1 MITVTAQQPDTLLI
15 GNISSR
21 DINIDNVMELCNAV
35 KKELTPSVSGLVF
48 NLEGIK
54 VSDYQV
60 LIFLKAAAEM
70 PGTHGLKITFTSCG
84 SDLMTA
90 LEKLGFNDDGTYAK
104 KEFRAEEAQSL
115 FETVGEGLLGFLDD
129 IKRLI
134 IYTGELVKALF
145 YYLRHP
151 WKLNRHDIL
160 YYADKTGADAVPIV
174 MLICFLMGV
183 ILAYQGLAQLSRFGL
198 SIFVSNL
205 VGYSIV
211 RELGPL
217 MVAIICTGR
226 AGSAFAAEL
235 GTMKVN
241 EEIDALKTMGLKP
254 VSVLVVPKILALIIV
269 MPMLT
274 IIGDFIG
281 IIGGG
286 IITELTSNISLY
298 EYINKITST
307 MIPANI
313 FESLT
318 KSVVFAFL
326 VAAIGCFRG
335 LDADNDAKGV
345 GNATTSAV
353 VSGIFLIVLADTA
366 LTFLYPQVMH
376 LIGIDY

>member
-1 MITVTAQQPDTLLI
+1 MITVKAIQKDTLLI
-15 GNISSR
+15 ENISSR
-21 DINIDNVMELCNAV
+21 DITIDNILNLCNSV
-35 KKELTPSVSGLVF
+35 KKEITPAVSVLEF
-48 NLEGIK
+48 NLENIK

-60 LIFLKAAAEM
+60 VIFLKAVAEM
-70 PGTHGLKITFTSCG
+70 PCTNELKFILKSC
-84 SDLMTA
+84 SDELMSA
-90 LEKLGFNDDGTYAK
+90 LEKLGFNPDGTYAK
-104 KEFRAEEAQSL
+104 KEFRAEDAPSL
-115 FETVGEGLLGFLDD
+115 FETVGEGIYAFFHD
-129 IKRLI
+129 IKRLV
-134 IYTGELVKALF
+134 IYTGDLVKAIF
-145 YYLRHP
+145 YYIRHP

-174 MLICFLMGV
+174 ILICFLMGV

-254 VSVLVVPKILALIIV
+254 VNILVVPKIVALIIV

-274 IIGDFIG
+274 VIGDFVG
-281 IIGGG
+281 VIGGG
-286 IITELTSNISLY
+286 LITEFASNISFY
-298 EYINKITST
+298 EYMHKITSS

-335 LDADNDAKGV
+335 LEADNDAKGV

-353 VSGIFLIVLADTA
+353 VSGIFLIVLADTL
-366 LTFLYPQVMH
+366 LTFLYPQVMR